1 MNIVIAEIIAKNFKV
16 GDVITSVIVRDLD
29 NGRVHLN
36 NYSSVLNDLVVWGA
50 VTKQK
55 QRGKIATFKIIGDVS
70 IAINAEIKKR
80 EGSKLSSREGA
91 FSRAF
96 PDYLIEKFNSLL
108 AGARAWLEPDT

>member
-16 GDVITSVIVRDLD
+16 GDVVTSVIVRDLD

-55 QRGKIATFKIIGDVS
+55 KRGKIAEFKIIGDVS

-80 EGSKLSSREGA
+80 ESSKLSSREGS

-96 PDYLIEKFNSLL
+96 PEHLIDKFNSLL
-108 AGARAWLEPDT
+108 AGVRA

>member
-1 MNIVIAEIIAKNFKV
+1 MNIVIAEIIAKNFKA

-36 NYSSVLNDLVVWGA
+36 NYSSVLNDFVVWGA

-70 IAINAEIKKR
+70 AAINAEIKKR
-80 EGSKLSSREGA
+80 EASKLSSREGV

-108 AGARAWLEPDT
+108 AGARA

>member
-16 GDVITSVIVRDLD
+16 GDVVTSVIVRDLD

-55 QRGKIATFKIIGDVS
+55 QRGKSATFKITGDVNV
-70 IAINAEIKKR
+70 AIKAEIKKR
-80 EGSKLSSREGA
+80 EASKSNSRECA

-96 PDYLIEKFNSLL
+96 PEHLIDKFNSLL
-108 AGARAWLEPDT
+108 AGVRS